1 MRRHLHFAGKS
12 LYYLIGACLLAL
24 ALLTGVLSRA
34 MPWIEE
40 HPNEVRAWLSKR
52 AGHPV
57 QFSSI
62 HAHWT
67 RRGPLLSLRDL
78 SVGTVDNPL
87 RLGDAELLVSQYTGW
102 LPGHRLTELR
112 LRGIHVNLQRD
123 DDGTWHVRGLPG
135 QAGGSDPLTTL
146 EPLGELQV
154 IGGSL
159 TLDAASLGLHAEIP
173 RLDVRTQVSGARV
186 RVGMRGWLKG
196 VATPTF
202 ATMDFDRGNGDGR
215 VYVGS
220 RNTDLKGYQGFLQL
234 FGVALAGGHGSGEA
248 WLDVGARR
256 VTQVIA
262 RSDFSDVLLKANTPG
277 STATPVLL
285 QRLHGLAGYRHS
297 GADWRLD
304 VPELA
309 VTRAG
314 NTQALDGLS
323 MSGGE
328 HLSAAV
334 ARVDLPMV
342 ASIAALSDRVP
353 AGLARW
359 LAEAQPEGSLRDV
372 QLSGSAQQ
380 PRVTATA

>member
-1 MRRHLHFAGKS
+1 MRRHLHLAGKS
-12 LYYLIGACLLAL
+12 LYYAIGVCLLLL
-24 ALLTGVLSRA
+24 ALLTGALSRA
-34 MPWIEE
+34 MPWLEE

-57 QFSSI
+57 QFASVQ
-62 HAHWT
+62 ARWT

-78 SVGTVDNPL
+78 KVGAPDNPL

-102 LPGHRLTELR
+102 LPGNRLTELR

-135 QAGGSDPLTTL
+135 QTNGGDPLTTL

-159 TLDAASLGLHAEIP
+159 TLDAHSLGLHADIP
-173 RLDVRTQVSGARV
+173 RIDVRTQVNGARV

-196 VATPTF
+196 VSTPTF
-202 ATMDFDRGNGDGR
+202 ATMDFDRHSGDGR

-220 RNTDLKGYQGFLQL
+220 RNIDLKGYQGFLQL

-256 VTQVIA
+256 VTKLVS
-262 RSDFSDVLLKANTPG
+262 RNDFSDVLLRSSTPG

-285 QRLHGLAGYRHS
+285 QRVQGLTGYRHS
-297 GADWRLD
+297 GTDWRMD
-304 VPELA
+304 VP
-309 VTRAG
+309 
-314 NTQALDGLS
+314 
-323 MSGGE
+323 
-328 HLSAAV
+328 
-334 ARVDLPMV
+334 
-342 ASIAALSDRVP
+342 
-353 AGLARW
+353 
-359 LAEAQPEGSLRDV
+359 
-372 QLSGSAQQ
+372 
-380 PRVTATA
+380 